1 VHSPLESIQ
10 SWIGLPWRHRLFES
24 LLVFQ
29 DRGAESGMAG
39 WLGDSLRLAAVE
51 TPTRT
56 AYPITGL
63 VGGDDRL
70 SVTVLGDRRQVPRA
84 LSEQVALGVEAA
96 LQAMS
101 SGLEGTVGALRARM
115 PAVRPWGTVASAAS
129 ARVAPRSAT
138 ERVLARVWSDLLG
151 VAEVGTRD
159 NFFALG
165 GHSLLA
171 TQIVSRIRD
180 TLQAEVPVRTL
191 FEGPT
196 VAELARAVTATER
209 KAGQMERIAQLVLRV
224 EEMSADELRQSAAA
238 REARETVTVHGD

>member
-1 VHSPLESIQ
+1 
-10 SWIGLPWRHRLFES
+10 
-24 LLVFQ
+24 
-29 DRGAESGMAG
+29 
-39 WLGDSLRLAAVE
+39 
-51 TPTRT
+51 
-56 AYPITGL
+56 
-63 VGGDDRL
+63 
-70 SVTVLGDRRQVPRA
+70 
-84 LSEQVALGVEAA
+84 
-96 LQAMS
+96 
-101 SGLEGTVGALRARM
+101 
-115 PAVRPWGTVASAAS
+115 
-129 ARVAPRSAT
+129 
-138 ERVLARVWSDLLG
+138 VLARVWSDLLG

-238 REARETVTVHGD
+238 REARATVTVDGD